1 MKAVVLRQAG
11 PAENLRLE
19 DVPDSALGA
28 GEVVVRLK
36 AAALNHRD
44 VWIRSGT
51 GAYVGGFKTRVIL
64 GSDGAGEVLSVGSG
78 ADPSLVGRA
87 VVINPSLHWGDADVA
102 QGPDF
107 RILGLPDDGTY
118 SELICVPAR
127 NVYTKPAGLSFEE
140 AAAIPL
146 AALTA
151 YRAVVSRARVQAGET
166 VLVTGIGGGVS
177 TFALQIAVQ
186 RGARVFVTSG
196 SDAKIARAREMGAA
210 GGANY
215 RTQDWAREIAAQCRG
230 GGPDVVIDSVG
241 GDTFARAIDI
251 LKPGGRIANYGAT
264 TGPVKE
270 VVLRNLFWKQA
281 SVLGTTMG
289 SPREFEAM
297 LQLYEHG
304 GLRPVVDRVFPLADA
319 AAAHRRMEEAGQFGK
334 IVLGIS

>member
-1 MKAVVLRQAG
+1 MKAVVLRQPG

-19 DVPDSALGA
+19 EIPDPAPGA
-28 GEVVVRLK
+28 DEVVVRLK

-51 GAYVGGFKTRVIL
+51 GAYAGGFKRRVIL
-64 GSDGAGEVLSVGSG
+64 GSDGAGEVLSAGSG
-78 ADPSLVGRA
+78 ADPALVGRA
-87 VVINPSLHWGDADVA
+87 VVINPSLDWGDADAA

-118 SELICVPAR
+118 AQLIRVPAR
-127 NVYTKPAGLSFEE
+127 NVHAKPAALSFEE

-166 VLVTGIGGGVS
+166 VLVTGVGGGVS
-177 TFALQIAVQ
+177 TFALQIAAHL
-186 RGARVFVTSG
+186 GARVLVTSG
-196 SDAKIARAREMGAA
+196 SDAKLARARELGAA

-215 RTQDWAREIAAQCRG
+215 RTQEWTREIVKQSG

-241 GDTFARAIDI
+241 GDTFARAVEI
-251 LKPGGRIANYGAT
+251 LKPGGRVASYGAT
-264 TGPVKE
+264 TGPVKDF
-270 VVLRNLFWKQA
+270 VLRNLFWKQA
-281 SVLGTTMG
+281 TVLGTTMG
-289 SPREFEAM
+289 SAGEFAAM
-297 LQLYEHG
+297 LKLYDQG

>member
-1 MKAVVLRQAG
+1 MRAVILREPG

-19 DVPDSALGA
+19 DVPDPVPGA
-28 GEVVVRLK
+28 GEVVVRLE

-51 GAYVGGFKTRVIL
+51 GAYAAGFKQRVIL
-64 GSDGAGEVLSVGSG
+64 GSDGAGKVLSVGSG
-78 ADPSLVGRA
+78 VDAGLVGRA
-87 VVINPSLHWGDADVA
+87 VVINPSLDWGDAEAA

-118 SELICVPAR
+118 ARLIRVPAR
-127 NVYTKPAGLSFEE
+127 NVHPKPAALSFEE

-151 YRAVVSRARVQAGET
+151 YRAVVSRAGVQAGET

-177 TFALQIAVQ
+177 TFALQIAAHL
-186 RGARVFVTSG
+186 GARVLVTSG
-196 SDAKIARAREMGAA
+196 SDAKLARAREMGAA

-215 RTQDWAREIAAQCRG
+215 RTEDWARGISGQCK

-241 GDTFARAIDI
+241 GDTFAKAVEI

-264 TGPVKE
+264 TGPVKDF
-270 VVLRNLFWKQA
+270 VLRSLFWKQA
-281 SVLGTTMG
+281 TAFGTTMG
-289 SPREFEAM
+289 SPREFAAM
-297 LQLYEHG
+297 LKLYDQ
-304 GLRPVVDRVFPLADA
+304 GLPIPVVDKVFPLADT

-334 IVLGIS
+334 IVLGIN

>member
-1 MKAVVLRQAG
+1 V
-11 PAENLRLE
+11 
-19 DVPDSALGA
+19 S
-28 GEVVVRLK
+28 EVVVRLK

-51 GAYVGGFKTRVIL
+51 GAYAGGFKQRVIL

-78 ADPSLVGRA
+78 GDRSLVGRA
-87 VVINPSLHWGDADVA
+87 VVINPSLDWGNDDAA
-102 QGPDF
+102 QGPNF

-118 SELICVPAR
+118 AQAVRVPAG
-127 NVYTKPAGLSFEE
+127 NVHPKPAALSFEE

-177 TFALQIAVQ
+177 TFALQIAAHL
-186 RGARVFVTSG
+186 GARVLVTSG
-196 SDAKIARAREMGAA
+196 SDAKLARAREMGAA

-215 RTQDWAREIAAQCRG
+215 RTQDWAREIAAQSR

-241 GDTFARAIDI
+241 GETFARCVEI
-251 LKPGGRIANYGAT
+251 LKAGGRIASYGAT
-264 TGPVKE
+264 TGPVQE
-270 VVLRNLFWKQA
+270 FVLRNLFWKQA
-281 SVLGTTMG
+281 TAVGTTMG
-289 SPREFEAM
+289 SPREFAAM
-297 LQLYEHG
+297 LKLYDQ
-304 GLRPVVDRVFPLADA
+304 GLRPMVDKLFPLADT

>member
-1 MKAVVLRQAG
+1 MRAMVLREPGG
-11 PAENLRLE
+11 PENLKLE
-19 DVPDSALGA
+19 EVPDPSPGVS
-28 GEVVVRLK
+28 EVVVRLK

-51 GAYVGGFKTRVIL
+51 GAYAGGFKQRVIL

-78 ADPSLVGRA
+78 GDRSLVGRA
-87 VVINPSLHWGDADVA
+87 VVINPSLDWGHDDAA

-118 SELICVPAR
+118 AQAVRVSAG
-127 NVYTKPAGLSFEE
+127 NVHPKPATLSFEE

-177 TFALQIAVQ
+177 TFALQIAAHL
-186 RGARVFVTSG
+186 GARVLVTSG
-196 SDAKIARAREMGAA
+196 SDAKLARAREMGAA

-215 RTQDWAREIAAQCRG
+215 RTQDWAREIAAQSK

-241 GDTFARAIDI
+241 GETFAKCVEI
-251 LKPGGRIANYGAT
+251 LKAGGRIASYGAT
-264 TGPVKE
+264 TGPVKDF
-270 VVLRNLFWKQA
+270 VLRNLFWKQA
-281 SVLGTTMG
+281 TAVGTTMG
-289 SPREFEAM
+289 SPREFAAM
-297 LQLYEHG
+297 LKLYDQ
-304 GLRPVVDRVFPLADA
+304 GLRPVVDKVFPLADTV
-319 AAAHRRMEEAGQFGK
+319 AAHRRMEEAGQFGK